1 MKNHAIFLL
10 LLASITLQAETL
22 PELITRYQADES
34 ALLRKYTITESA
46 EYYERCLQ
54 LYSSWQEE
62 LNKIAFEQLP
72 ATEKVDYLLFKN
84 QLDKDAYFMCIRQKE
99 FEEVAYV
106 TDFATPLYNFI
117 RQRRRGANVNATVL
131 AKSFD
136 EALKATAG
144 AKDKVSKA
152 APFPSWQKAEKAGD
166 VVKSLR
172 ENLRESFNFYT
183 GYDPEFS
190 WWVKAPYD
198 TLATTLKAYEDF
210 LKKHY
215 VNTSVKD
222 DGSGIIGKPIGREAL
237 IKSLQSEFIAYT
249 PEEIIAIAQ
258 KQFAWCDAEMLKASQ
273 AMGFGNNW
281 KAALEKVKNTYVP
294 AGRQPMLIDSLA
306 EEAIRF
312 VETRDLVTVP
322 ALAKET
328 WRMRMMSP
336 ERQKVSPFFLGGE
349 EILVSYPTNTMTH
362 TEKMMSM
369 RGNNPH
375 FSRATVQHE
384 LIPGHHLQDFMIQRY
399 KPHRYSFYTPF
410 WMEGWALYWEFNLW
424 DKNFPRTP
432 EDRIGMLFWRMHRCA
447 RIIFS
452 LNYHL
457 GKMTPQQCID
467 FLVDRVGHEYK
478 NAEAEVRRSF
488 TGGYGPLYQIAYMV
502 GGLQFYALRKEFV
515 DSGKMKEKDFHDRI
529 LHEGPIPVDF
539 VRAILQ
545 NQDLKKDHRASW
557 KFQD

>member
-1 MKNHAIFLL
+1 MNQHCFVNTP
-10 LLASITLQAETL
+10 S
-22 PELITRYQADES
+22 PNP
-34 ALLRKYTITESA
+34 A

-84 QLDKDAYFMCIRQKE
+84 QLDKDAYFMRIRQKE

-166 VVKSLR
+166 VGRSAARKPG
-172 ENLRESFNFYT
+172 ESFNFYT

-249 PEEIIAIAQ
+249 PEEIA
-258 KQFAWCDAEMLKASQ
+258 
-273 AMGFGNNW
+273 
-281 KAALEKVKNTYVP
+281 
-294 AGRQPMLIDSLA
+294 
-306 EEAIRF
+306 
-312 VETRDLVTVP
+312 
-322 ALAKET
+322 
-328 WRMRMMSP
+328 
-336 ERQKVSPFFLGGE
+336 
-349 EILVSYPTNTMTH
+349 
-362 TEKMMSM
+362 
-369 RGNNPH
+369 
-375 FSRATVQHE
+375 
-384 LIPGHHLQDFMIQRY
+384 
-399 KPHRYSFYTPF
+399 
-410 WMEGWALYWEFNLW
+410 
-424 DKNFPRTP
+424 
-432 EDRIGMLFWRMHRCA
+432 
-447 RIIFS
+447 
-452 LNYHL
+452 
-457 GKMTPQQCID
+457 
-467 FLVDRVGHEYK
+467 
-478 NAEAEVRRSF
+478 
-488 TGGYGPLYQIAYMV
+488 
-502 GGLQFYALRKEFV
+502 
-515 DSGKMKEKDFHDRI
+515 
-529 LHEGPIPVDF
+529 
-539 VRAILQ
+539 
-545 NQDLKKDHRASW
+545 
-557 KFQD
+557 